1 MKAKKLIA
9 GFLAAA
15 LLLTLS
21 ACGEG
26 SGIES
31 GSQVSSAASTAETS
45 TADVEASGTVEA
57 EVDPLAPYEETI
69 TVNMGADMDVN
80 SAEATALADAGEP
93 YDNNRWVKLMKEKLN
108 IEVNYELVATGDQY
122 SQQLKLMMSSNE
134 LPDYF
139 WIGNWSDFQ

>member
-1 MKAKKLIA
+1 MKAKKLVA

-15 LLLTLS
+15 LLLTMA
-21 ACGEG
+21 ACGG
-26 SGIES
+26 DS
-31 GSQVSSAASTAETS
+31 GSESSSQASSASSAAETSTVDEESTAETS
-45 TADVEASGTVEA
+45 STAEA

-108 IEVNYELVATGDQY
+108 IEVNYELVLLYRGCRRYLELLPGGPTG
-122 SQQLKLMMSSNE
+122 SRA
-134 LPDYF
+134 
-139 WIGNWSDFQ
+139 